1 VVTEILLEDV
11 RGYPRCLKGL
21 PMKFLSVEELESE
34 VILLAMMSS

>member
-1 VVTEILLEDV
+1 
-11 RGYPRCLKGL
+11 LKGL

>member
-11 RGYPRCLKGL
+11 RGYPRFLKGL

-34 VILLAMMSS
+34 VIRLAMMSS